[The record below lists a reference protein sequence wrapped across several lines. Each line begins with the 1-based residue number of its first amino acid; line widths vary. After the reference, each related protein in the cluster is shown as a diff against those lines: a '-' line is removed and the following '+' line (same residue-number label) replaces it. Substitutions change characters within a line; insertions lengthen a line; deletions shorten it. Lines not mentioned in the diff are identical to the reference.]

1 MGKKS
6 RSRGGST
13 AFADQAPTVM
23 LDELFRDHNVEGIV
37 RNSAGDPV
45 IITSPRLDELPD
57 PGRRVLAE
65 KVDMSEIGS
74 VSPSPFTKDFRS
86 EYNRDLMGI
95 EGLKKYDIMRK
106 SDATCRGTLRLV
118 KTPVLAARWFMEPA
132 SDSKRDENAAEFIW
146 KCFTEYMTISWPQIL
161 TEALLMMDFGYYM
174 MEIVWEEKTIEGK
187 DRLIWKK
194 LAPRHPMD
202 VKEWKFDK
210 NGGPEGVYVYVD
222 EDGKYGYDERWIPID
237 KLLVFTFDREAG
249 DIAGISVLRS
259 AYKHWY
265 YKEQLYKIDA
275 IQKERHGIG
284 VPVIQLP
291 VGFKEEDRRLAE
303 DMGRNL
309 RTNER
314 AHIVLPPNW
323 TLIFAKLEGNPVN
336 AMESIEH
343 HNAQIRENI
352 LATFLGE
359 SSATKEEDQT
369 MFLKATRFVADVVCE
384 TFNIY
389 GIPKLMKYNFERT
402 GTPKLKA
409 RRIGEQADWRTIS
422 FALRNLAGAGF
433 LRPDDRLEDWL
444 RDEMDL
450 PRADIATTR
459 VVNTPQAA
467 QTPPPTTPNAT
478 PGTQGAPQS
487 GQNTNMNKNIVGM
500 PRQSPVAPVGVPSAG
515 AGVDRSG
522 RA

>member
-1 MGKKS
+1 
-6 RSRGGST
+6 
-13 AFADQAPTVM
+13 
-23 LDELFRDHNVEGIV
+23 
-37 RNSAGDPV
+37 
-45 IITSPRLDELPD
+45 
-57 PGRRVLAE
+57 
-65 KVDMSEIGS
+65 
-74 VSPSPFTKDFRS
+74 
-86 EYNRDLMGI
+86 
-95 EGLKKYDIMRK
+95 
-106 SDATCRGTLRLV
+106 
-118 KTPVLAARWFMEPA
+118 
-132 SDSKRDENAAEFIW
+132 
-146 KCFTEYMTISWPQIL
+146 
-161 TEALLMMDFGYYM
+161 
-174 MEIVWEEKTIEGK
+174 
-187 DRLIWKK
+187 
-194 LAPRHPMD
+194 MD
-202 VKEWKFDK
+202 VKEWEFDK
-210 NGGPEGVYVYVD
+210 NGGPKGVWVYVD
-222 EDGKYGYDERWIPID
+222 EDGKYGYDERFIPID

-249 DIAGISVLRS
+249 DIMGISVLRS

-323 TLIFAKLEGNPVN
+323 SLVFAKLEGNPVN

-384 TFNIY
+384 TFNVY

-402 GTPKLKA
+402 GTPRLKA

-459 VVNTPQAA
+459 VVNTPQAGQA
-467 QTPPPTTPNAT
+467 PPPTVPNAT
-478 PGTQGAPQS
+478 PGTQGAPQP
-487 GQNTNMNKNIVGM
+487 GQGTNMNKNIVGM
-500 PRQSPVAPVGVPSAG
+500 PRQSPVTPVGVPSAG

-522 RA
+522 SA